1 MLRAQLQVT
10 DQDARSISATKGQE
24 YHGQVAHTVDGRAYV
39 YATAGAS
46 NLLPGKL
53 TVAPATTANH
63 TNQTGVAYAVGTT
76 SLTYTVGATAAAA
89 NLYASGYF
97 SVNDTGTTG
106 VNVYRI
112 KTNTVVASG
121 GGSIT
126 VALFDDEGLTVATTT
141 ASKFSLYNSP
151 FNFTIVAPGDSSAYQ
166 ATGVPNVAVTATY
179 SYWSQTAGYAAVLND
194 STAVTKNA
202 AAILSASVA
211 GAATIDVSSDVLQR
225 LGYAPELTVAA
236 KYYPLVL
243 TIQQ

>member
-46 NLLPGKL
+46 NLAAGLM
-53 TVAPATTANH
+53 TIAPATTANH
-63 TNQTGVAYAVGTT
+63 IVQTGTANAVGTT
-76 SLTYTVGATAAAA
+76 SVTYTVGATAAAA

-97 SVNDTGTTG
+97 AVQDTATTG
-106 VNVYRI
+106 INTYRI
-112 KTNTVVASG
+112 KSNTVVASG

-141 ASKFSLYNSP
+141 ASKFSLYPSP

-166 ATGVPNVAVTATY
+166 SSGVPNVAVTATY
-179 SYWSQTAGYAAVLND
+179 SYWSQTAGYTTVLSD
-194 STAVTKNA
+194 GIVAKNVS
-202 AAILSASVA
+202 AILSPSVS
-211 GAATIDVSSDVLQR
+211 GAVVTDATTGIVTRV
-225 LGYAPELTVAA
+225 GYAPEATVST
-236 KYYPLVL
+236 KYNPVVL